1 LVVEQEGD
9 GVREDFA
16 QQPTR
21 QMPEVTCPHPLY
33 PISLGELR
41 KDGVYPV
48 AKPTEQ
54 GAPFRMRVPFLGGV
68 RSQKLHAHARQLLA
82 GLRRMVVAIPDDETG
97 TTLGEFGDDRE
108 LMGIGRGHRQTA
120 NDPRPADP
128 HVHPEA
134 IEGLFEERVFA
145 EGGLSLE
152 AFAAVGSGEQTSWQ
166 GEGVS
171 QGEGGLVRGIDQELL
186 PDEFLGLPEV
196 CRLAREGGAM
206 HSPEVREEV
215 GVVTPEV
222 GEELCIFVESQKLTD
237 DLDGE
242 DFGVAE
248 RGGGSACSEASEV
261 GYAVVYKA
269 KDGDDEGVKIQES
282 EDLLVAWVGL
292 APPSV
297 GRSRSLFNR
306 SEKLAHGV
314 S

>member
-1 LVVEQEGD
+1 
-9 GVREDFA
+9 
-16 QQPTR
+16 
-21 QMPEVTCPHPLY
+21 
-33 PISLGELR
+33 
-41 KDGVYPV
+41 
-48 AKPTEQ
+48 
-54 GAPFRMRVPFLGGV
+54 
-68 RSQKLHAHARQLLA
+68 
-82 GLRRMVVAIPDDETG
+82 MVVAIPDDETG

-206 HSPEVREEV
+206 HSREVREEV

-269 KDGDDEGVKIQES
+269 KDGDDEGVKIHES
-282 EDLLVAWVGL
+282 RDLVA
-292 APPSV
+292 A
-297 GRSRSLFNR
+297 
-306 SEKLAHGV
+306 
-314 S
+314 